1 MPVKINVHLTRAIY
15 SNQQDL
21 FAKVQYDLSNFAAWH
36 LLQSAVFNAADIRWF
51 NAANPTDT
59 PNNLGE
65 NPSMAND
72 GNYKKNKIGQHL
84 LKPETMMMSYGYNPQ
99 FSEGSVKPPVF
110 LTSTFAYQTP
120 EEGEAFFD
128 IMAGRKPA
136 PEGSVG
142 GLIYSR
148 FNHPNVEIIED
159 RLSLFEGSERSVVCS
174 SGMGAIS
181 AILFAYLRPGDVI
194 LQSAPLY
201 GGTETLLRKFL
212 PEFHIH
218 TAEFQHGLDETHML
232 TAIRA
237 AAKKGRVAMVFVE
250 SPANPTNSLVDFAA
264 LNRVLDT
271 IKAETGHR
279 PISVC
284 DNTLMGPV
292 FQQVVPQGI
301 DMAMYSL
308 TKYVGGHSDLVAGAV
323 CGSRDMLKPVRAT
336 RGALGLNLDPHTSW
350 MISRSLETLN
360 IRMERAAASGRKVAD
375 WLANNRFISAKVLHP
390 DLITDPAYQA
400 VYQRQCSGP
409 SSTFAFVLDVAKTDA
424 FRLINNLS
432 IFKSAVS
439 LGGSESLVCHPASTT
454 HSGVPA
460 ELRAKFGITDG
471 LIRLSIGLEHPD
483 DLIADLEH
491 AFSATFS

>member
-1 MPVKINVHLTRAIY
+1 
-15 SNQQDL
+15 
-21 FAKVQYDLSNFAAWH
+21 
-36 LLQSAVFNAADIRWF
+36 
-51 NAANPTDT
+51 
-59 PNNLGE
+59 
-65 NPSMAND
+65 
-72 GNYKKNKIGQHL
+72 
-84 LKPETMMMSYGYNPQ
+84 MMMSYGYNPQ

-120 EEGEAFFD
+120 EEGEEFFH

-136 PEGSVG
+136 PAGSVG

-159 RLSLFEGSERSVVCS
+159 RLSLFEGSESSVVCS

-181 AILFAYLRPGDVI
+181 AILLAYLRPGDVI
-194 LQSAPLY
+194 VQSAPLY
-201 GGTETLLRKFL
+201 GGTETLIRKFL
-212 PEFHIH
+212 PEFNIH
-218 TAEFQHGLDETHML
+218 TGEFHNGLDEMGML
-232 TAIRA
+232 SALRA
-237 AAKKGRVAMVFVE
+237 AAKKGRLAMVFVE

-264 LNRVLDT
+264 LNRVLDI
-271 IKAETGHR
+271 IKTETGHR

-292 FQQVVPQGI
+292 FQQAVPQGI

-323 CGSRDMLKPVRAT
+323 CGSRDILRPVRAI
-336 RGALGLNLDPHTSW
+336 RGAIGLNLDPHTSW
-350 MISRSLETLN
+350 MISRSLETLS
-360 IRMERAAASGRKVAD
+360 IRMERAAASGRKVAE
-375 WLANNRFISAKVLHP
+375 WLANNPYKPAKVLHP
-390 DLITDPAYQA
+390 DLITDAAYQA

-409 SSTFAFVLDVAKTDA
+409 SSTFSFVMDIAKADA

-439 LGGSESLVCHPASTT
+439 LGGSESLVCHPGSTT

-460 ELRAKFGITDG
+460 ELRDRFGISNG

-483 DLIADLEH
+483 DLIADLDH
-491 AFSATFS
+491 AFAATFGTN

>member
-1 MPVKINVHLTRAIY
+1 
-15 SNQQDL
+15 
-21 FAKVQYDLSNFAAWH
+21 
-36 LLQSAVFNAADIRWF
+36 
-51 NAANPTDT
+51 
-59 PNNLGE
+59 
-65 NPSMAND
+65 MAND
-72 GNYKKNKIGQHL
+72 GNYKKSKIGNHA
-84 LKPETMMMSYGYNPQ
+84 LKPETMMMSYGYDPQ

-120 EEGEAFFD
+120 EEGEESFH

-159 RLSLFEGSERSVVCS
+159 RLSLFEGSQCSVVCS

-181 AILFAYLRPGDVI
+181 AILLAYLRPGDVI
-194 LQSAPLY
+194 VQSAPLY
-201 GGTETLLRKFL
+201 GGTETLIRKFL
-212 PEFHIH
+212 PEFNIG
-218 TAEFQHGLDETHML
+218 TGEFHDGLDEAGML
-232 TAIRA
+232 SSIRDA
-237 AAKKGRVAMVFVE
+237 GKKGRVAMVFIE

-264 LNRVLDT
+264 LNRVLDIIET
-271 IKAETGHR
+271 ETGHR

-301 DMAMYSL
+301 NMAMYSL

-323 CGSRDMLKPVRAT
+323 CGSREILRPVRAT
-336 RGALGLNLDPHTSW
+336 RGTLGLNLDPHTSW
-350 MISRSLETLN
+350 MISRSLETLS
-360 IRMERAAASGRKVAD
+360 IRMERSADSGRKVAQWIAD
-375 WLANNRFISAKVLHP
+375 NTYISAKILHP
-390 DLITDPAYQA
+390 DFIEDKAYQA
-400 VYQRQCSGP
+400 VYKRQCSGP
-409 SSTFAFVLDVAKTDA
+409 SSTFSFVLDVPKLDA

-439 LGGSESLVCHPASTT
+439 LGGSESLVCHPGSTT
-454 HSGVPA
+454 HSGVAA
-460 ELRAKFGITDG
+460 ELRDKFGVTDG

-483 DLIADLEH
+483 DLIADLDN
-491 AFSATFS
+491 AFNITFKDVKTSSDMVS

>member
-1 MPVKINVHLTRAIY
+1 
-15 SNQQDL
+15 
-21 FAKVQYDLSNFAAWH
+21 
-36 LLQSAVFNAADIRWF
+36 
-51 NAANPTDT
+51 
-59 PNNLGE
+59 
-65 NPSMAND
+65 MAND
-72 GNYKKNKIGQHL
+72 GNYKKKKIGEHT

-120 EEGEAFFD
+120 EEGEEFFH

-136 PEGSVG
+136 PAGSVG

-159 RLSLFEGSERSVVCS
+159 RLSLFEGSESAVVCS

-181 AILFAYLRPGDVI
+181 AILLAYLRPGDVI
-194 LQSAPLY
+194 VQSAPLY
-201 GGTETLLRKFL
+201 GGTETLIRKFL
-212 PEFHIH
+212 PEFNIH
-218 TAEFQHGLDETHML
+218 TGEFHNGLDEMGML
-232 TAIRA
+232 SSLRA
-237 AAKKGRVAMVFVE
+237 AAQKGRLAMVFVE
-250 SPANPTNSLVDFAA
+250 SPANPTNTLVDFAA
-264 LNRVLDT
+264 LNRVLDI
-271 IKAETGHR
+271 IKTETGHR

-292 FQQVVPQGI
+292 FQQAVPQGI

-323 CGSRDMLKPVRAT
+323 CGSRDILRPVRAI
-336 RGALGLNLDPHTSW
+336 RGAIGLNLDPHTSW
-350 MISRSLETLN
+350 MISRSLETLS
-360 IRMERAAASGRKVAD
+360 IRMERAAASGRKVAE
-375 WLANNRFISAKVLHP
+375 WLANNPYKPAKVLHP
-390 DLITDPAYQA
+390 DLITDAAYQA

-409 SSTFAFVLDVAKTDA
+409 SSTFSFVMDIAKADA

-439 LGGSESLVCHPASTT
+439 LGGSESLVCHPGSTT

-460 ELRAKFGITDG
+460 ELRDRFGISNG

-483 DLIADLEH
+483 DLIADLDH
-491 AFSATFS
+491 AFAATFGTN

>member
-1 MPVKINVHLTRAIY
+1 M
-15 SNQQDL
+15 
-21 FAKVQYDLSNFAAWH
+21 
-36 LLQSAVFNAADIRWF
+36 
-51 NAANPTDT
+51 TDD
-59 PNNLGE
+59 
-65 NPSMAND
+65 S
-72 GNYKKNKIGQHL
+72 NYKKSKIGEHQ

-120 EEGEAFFD
+120 EEGEEFFH

-136 PEGSVG
+136 PQGSVG

-159 RLSLFEGSERSVVCS
+159 RLSLYEGSESSVVCS

-181 AILFAYLRPGDVI
+181 AILLAYLRPGDVI
-194 LQSAPLY
+194 VQSAPLY
-201 GGTETLLRKFL
+201 GGTETLIRKFL
-212 PEFHIH
+212 PQFNIH
-218 TAEFQHGLDETHML
+218 TGEFVNGLDKEQML
-232 TAIRA
+232 STLRDAS
-237 AAKKGRVAMVFVE
+237 KKGSVAMVFVE
-250 SPANPTNSLVDFAA
+250 SPANPTNALVDFKA
-264 LNRVLDT
+264 LVSVLD
-271 IKAETGHR
+271 IIEEETGRR

-292 FQQVVPQGI
+292 FQQVVPHGI

-323 CGSRDMLKPVRAT
+323 CGSRETLGPVRST

-350 MISRSLETLN
+350 MISRSLETLS
-360 IRMERAAASGRKVAD
+360 IRMERAASTGVTVAQWIAD
-375 WLANNRFISAKVLHP
+375 NEYAKATLLHP
-390 DLITDPAYQA
+390 EFIKDETYQDT
-400 VYQRQCSGP
+400 YERQCSGP
-409 SSTFAFVLDVAKTDA
+409 SSTFSFVLDISKAQA
-424 FRLINNLS
+424 FQLINNLT

-454 HSGVPA
+454 HSGVA
-460 ELRAKFGITDG
+460 ENLRKQFGVSDG

-483 DLIADLEH
+483 DLIADLEQ
-491 AFSATFS
+491 AFKKTFA

>member
-1 MPVKINVHLTRAIY
+1 M
-15 SNQQDL
+15 S
-21 FAKVQYDLSNFAAWH
+21 
-36 LLQSAVFNAADIRWF
+36 
-51 NAANPTDT
+51 TDK
-59 PNNLGE
+59 
-65 NPSMAND
+65 
-72 GNYKKNKIGQHL
+72 NYKKSTIGQHQ
-84 LKPETMMMSYGYNPQ
+84 LKPETLMMSYGYDPQ

-110 LTSTFAYQTP
+110 LTSTFSYQTP

-128 IMAGRKPA
+128 MMAGRTPA
-136 PEGSVG
+136 PADSVG

-159 RLSLFEGSERSVVCS
+159 RLAVYEQAESAVVCS

-181 AILFAYLRPGDVI
+181 AILLAYLRPGDVI
-194 LQSAPLY
+194 VQSAPLY
-201 GGTETLLRKFL
+201 GGTETLMRKFL
-212 PEFHIH
+212 PEFNIK
-218 TAEFQHGLDETHML
+218 TGEFHEGLDEEGML
-232 TAIRA
+232 ASLRDA
-237 AAKKGRVAMVFVE
+237 ATKGRLAMVFVE
-250 SPANPTNSLVDFAA
+250 SPANPTNALVDFNA
-264 LNRVLDT
+264 LGRVLDT
-271 IKAETGHR
+271 IEQETGHR

-301 DMAMYSL
+301 DIAMYSL

-323 CGSRDMLKPVRAT
+323 CGSRELLKPVRAT

-360 IRMERAAASGRKVAD
+360 IRMQRAADSGRKVAH
-375 WLANNRFISAKVLHP
+375 WLASNPYVKANVLHP
-390 DLITDPAYQA
+390 ELIASADYQA

-409 SSTFAFVLDVAKTDA
+409 SSTFAFVMDVPKTTA
-424 FRLINNLS
+424 FALINHLS

-454 HSGVPA
+454 HSGVQA
-460 ELRAKFGITDG
+460 ELRNKFGVTDG

-483 DLIADLEH
+483 DLIADLDH
-491 AFSATFS
+491 AFAATFSSQK